1 MDFKFT
7 AQQEQ
12 IREAVWRLCEGF
24 GPDYWLDRDNTGE
37 FPEDFYQALA
47 KDGWLGIAMP
57 EEFGG
62 SALGIA
68 EGCVLMEAIAES
80 GAGLSGASAVHINI
94 FGPHPIVKHGTPEQ
108 RQRFL
113 PPLIA
118 GKEKTCFGVT
128 EPNAG
133 LNTASITTKA
143 ERTSSGYVVHGQK
156 MWTTTAQRAN
166 KILLLA
172 RTTPKEQCKRAF
184 DGITLFYTD
193 LDRNKVE
200 IREIPKMGRKAVD
213 TNALFIDGLEVRD
226 EDRIGE
232 EGRGFY
238 YLLDGLNPERVLI
251 AAEAIGIGKAALKRA
266 ADYARDRVVFD
277 RPIGQNQG
285 IQHPLADSWAKLEAA
300 RLLTYK
306 AAWLYDNKEPCG
318 GEANAA
324 KYLAGEV
331 GFEACERAIL
341 THGGMGYAKEF
352 HVERLFREIM
362 IARIAPIS
370 RELVLS
376 YIGERELGLPKSYSF
391 FG

>member
-184 DGITLFYTD
+184 DGITLFYTC
-193 LDRNKVE
+193 
-200 IREIPKMGRKAVD
+200 
-213 TNALFIDGLEVRD
+213 
-226 EDRIGE
+226 
-232 EGRGFY
+232 
-238 YLLDGLNPERVLI
+238 LLYTSPSP
-251 AAEAIGIGKAALKRA
+251 
-266 ADYARDRVVFD
+266 RDR
-277 RPIGQNQG
+277 Q
-285 IQHPLADSWAKLEAA
+285 K
-300 RLLTYK
+300 
-306 AAWLYDNKEPCG
+306 
-318 GEANAA
+318 
-324 KYLAGEV
+324 
-331 GFEACERAIL
+331 
-341 THGGMGYAKEF
+341 
-352 HVERLFREIM
+352 
-362 IARIAPIS
+362 S
-370 RELVLS
+370 RMPS
-376 YIGERELGLPKSYSF
+376 SA
-391 FG
+391 

>member
-1 MDFKFT
+1 MDFRFSE
-7 AQQEQ
+7 QQQQ
-12 IREAVWRLCEGF
+12 IRDAVWRLCEGF
-24 GPDYWLDRDNTGE
+24 GPEYWLERDDTGE

-47 KDGWLGIAMP
+47 QDGWLGIAMP
-57 EEFGG
+57 EEYGG
-62 SALGIA
+62 SALGIS

-94 FGPHPIVKHGTPEQ
+94 FGPHPIVKHGTKEQ
-108 RQRFL
+108 RDRFL

-128 EPNAG
+128 EPDAG
-133 LNTASITTKA
+133 LNTSAITTRA
-143 ERTSSGYVVHGQK
+143 ERTKSGYVVHGQK
-156 MWTTTAQRAN
+156 MWTSTAQQAD

-172 RTTPKEQCKRAF
+172 RTTPKDQCKRAF
-184 DGITLFYTD
+184 DGISLFYTD
-193 LDRNKVE
+193 LDRAKVE
-200 IREIPKMGRKAVD
+200 IREIPKMGRKAVN
-213 TNALFIDGLEVRD
+213 TNALFIDGLEIRE
-226 EDRIGE
+226 EDRLGE

-238 YLLDGLNPERVLI
+238 YLLDGLNPERCLI
-251 AAEAIGIGKAALKRA
+251 ASEAVGIGKAALKRA
-266 ADYARDRVVFD
+266 ADYARDRKVFG

-306 AAWLYDNKEPCG
+306 AAWLYDQKEPCG

-324 KYLAGEV
+324 KYLAAEV
-331 GFEACERAIL
+331 GFEACERAVL

-376 YIGERELGLPKSYSF
+376 YIGERELDLPKSY
-391 FG
+391 

>member
-1 MDFKFT
+1 MDFRFND
-7 AQQEQ
+7 QQQQ
-12 IREAVWRLCEGF
+12 IRDAVWRLCEKF
-24 GPDYWLDRDNTGE
+24 GPDYWLQRDDTGE

-47 KDGWLGIAMP
+47 ADGWLGIAMP
-57 EEFGG
+57 EEYGG
-62 SALGIA
+62 SALGIS

-80 GAGLSGASAVHINI
+80 GAGLSGASAIHINI
-94 FGPHPIVKHGTPEQ
+94 FGPHPIVKHGTKEQ
-108 RQRFL
+108 RDRFL

-133 LNTASITTKA
+133 LNTSAITTRA
-143 ERTSSGYVVHGQK
+143 EKTNTGYVAHGQK
-156 MWTTTAQRAN
+156 MWTSTAQEAD

-172 RTTPKEQCKRAF
+172 RTTPKEKCKRAF

-193 LDRNKVE
+193 LDRGKVE
-200 IREIPKMGRKAVD
+200 IREIPKMGRKCVD
-213 TNALFIDGLEVRD
+213 TNALFIDGLEIRE
-226 EDRIGE
+226 EDRVGE

-238 YLLDGLNPERVLI
+238 YLLDGLNPERCLI

-266 ADYARDRVVFD
+266 ADYARDRVVFG

-306 AAWLYDNKEPCG
+306 AAWLYDEKEPCG

-324 KYLAGEV
+324 KYLAAEV
-331 GFEACERAIL
+331 GFEACERAVL

-376 YIGERELGLPKSYSF
+376 YIGERELGLPKSY
-391 FG
+391 

>member
-1 MDFKFT
+1 MDFNFT
-7 AQQEQ
+7 DQQRDV
-12 IREAVWRLCEGF
+12 REAILKLCEGF

-37 FPEDFYQALA
+37 YPEDFYQALA
-47 KDGWLGIAMP
+47 AGGWLGIAMP
-57 EEFGG
+57 EEYGG
-62 SALGIA
+62 SNLGIS
-68 EGCVLMEAIAES
+68 EGCAMMEAIAES

-94 FGPHPIVKHGTPEQ
+94 FGPHPVVKHGTKEQ
-108 RQRFL
+108 KDRFL

-118 GKEKTCFGVT
+118 GKEKACFGVT

-133 LNTASITTKA
+133 LNTSAITTKA
-143 ERTSSGYVVHGQK
+143 ERSGNGYVVHGQK
-156 MWTTTAQRAN
+156 MWTTTAQRAD
-166 KILLLA
+166 KLLLLA
-172 RTTPKEQCKRAF
+172 RTTPKDKCKRAF

-193 LDRNKVE
+193 LDRDKVE
-200 IREIPKMGRKAVD
+200 IREIAKMGRKCVD
-213 TNALFIDGLEVRD
+213 TNALFIDGLEIRE

-238 YLLDGLNPERVLI
+238 YLLDGLNPERCLI
-251 AAEAIGIGKAALKRA
+251 AAEAIGIGRCALDRA
-266 ADYARDRVVFD
+266 AKYARERIVFD

-306 AAWLYDNKEPCG
+306 GAWLYDKGEPCG

-331 GFEACERAIL
+331 GFEACERAVL

-376 YIGERELGLPKSYSF
+376 YIGERELGLPKSY
-391 FG
+391 

>member
-266 ADYARDRVVFD
+266 ADYARDRVVFG

-376 YIGERELGLPKSYSF
+376 YISERELGLPKSY
-391 FG
+391 

>member
-68 EGCVLMEAIAES
+68 EGCVLMEAIAEY

-266 ADYARDRVVFD
+266 ADYARDRVVFG

-376 YIGERELGLPKSYSF
+376 YIGERELGLPKSY
-391 FG
+391 